1 MSLLKHDKHGKNQR
15 ISAFICALK
24 VSIQAKDIKSL
35 VFCCIGFL
43 AALLPILIGNSVEVF
58 SDQVLLL
65 QSGKIGLGTVISLCA
80 LLSILYAMQAIMS
93 AGKSYFSQRDTISVQ
108 KYLKRKVIQTACS
121 VKYEYIQNKDNFL
134 EKIGFAES
142 DAGKR
147 VANAIQSMVT
157 WIQSIISFVAIL
169 VLISKIDIRIVL
181 FLIAS
186 CLPTVILSRFQSD
199 EAFYSNN
206 RRTLEFQLVMNDY
219 TELVGPTEMQEV
231 HFWKIKEI
239 LKKHW
244 RKDAQKYSEE
254 AKVLVSRH
262 LRQNVICDLIRNS
275 VFIIVILFTIY
286 DIYNSPEK
294 SVGTFM
300 LVMTL
305 AGQMQTLTI
314 DVLTWIATFSTQ
326 LHYIQAFF
334 SMDSFDKDI
343 TSLDPAMESG
353 TIELNNVSFS
363 YPGSKANAINS
374 ISLKIAQGEHVAIV
388 GENGSGKTTL
398 VNLICGLYSPS
409 KGTVKVNGNETINRQ
424 YISAIFQD
432 FCKYHASIKDN
443 IIISDINHPLDNTK
457 FMECC
462 KATGINQIVEKYQDK
477 YDAMVGGF
485 SESGTNLS
493 GGQWQKIAIARALYR
508 DQANIMLL
516 DEPAAAL
523 DAEAE
528 ESLYSHFDEITKD
541 KTTILISHRLAAT
554 KVVDRILVMK
564 DGKIVE
570 DGTHSDLMNKNGV
583 YANMFRMQA
592 DLYR

>member
-1 MSLLKHDKHGKNQR
+1 MKYNKYGKNQR
-15 ISAFICALK
+15 ISAFISALK
-24 VSIQAKDIKSL
+24 VSIQAKDLKSL
-35 VFCCIGFL
+35 VFCCVGFP
-43 AALLPILIGNSVEVF
+43 AALLPILIGNSVETF

-65 QSGKIGLGTVISLCA
+65 QSGKMKLSTVISLCA
-80 LLSILYAMQAIMS
+80 VLSILYALQAAMS

-121 VKYEYIQNKDNFL
+121 VKYEYIQNKDKFL

-142 DAGKR
+142 NAGKQ

-157 WIQSIISFVAIL
+157 WIQNIISLVAIL
-169 VLISKIDIRIVL
+169 VLISKVDVRIVI
-181 FLIAS
+181 FLIVS
-186 CLPTVILSRFQSD
+186 CIPTVIFSRFQSD

-244 RKDAQKYSEE
+244 RKDAQEYSKE
-254 AKVLVSRH
+254 AKVLVARH
-262 LRQNVICDLIRNS
+262 LRQNILCDLVRNS
-275 VFIIVILFTIY
+275 VFIIVLLFTIY

-294 SVGTFM
+294 GVGTFM
-300 LVMTL
+300 VVMTL

-326 LHYIQAFF
+326 MHYIQAFF
-334 SMDSFDKDI
+334 SLDSFEKDI
-343 TSLDPAMESG
+343 KSLDPPIKNG
-353 TIELNNVSFS
+353 TIELDNVSFS
-363 YPGSKANAINS
+363 YPGSNVDTINN
-374 ISLKIAQGEHVAIV
+374 ISLKIEQGEHIAIV
-388 GENGSGKTTL
+388 GKNGSGKTTL

-409 KGTVKVNGNETINRQ
+409 KGTIKVNGDKAINRQ

-443 IIISDINHPLDNTK
+443 IMVSDLNQQFDNAK
-457 FMECC
+457 FLECC
-462 KATGINQIVEKYQDK
+462 RATGVDQIVDKYSDK
-477 YDAMVGGF
+477 YDTMVGGF

-508 DQANIMLL
+508 NQANIMLL

-528 ESLYSHFDEITKD
+528 ENLYNHFDEITKD

-554 KVVDRILVMK
+554 KVVDRILVME

-570 DGTHSDLMNKNGV
+570 DGTHTDLMNKNGV
-583 YANMFRMQA
+583 YANMFRLQA
-592 DLYR
+592 GLYR